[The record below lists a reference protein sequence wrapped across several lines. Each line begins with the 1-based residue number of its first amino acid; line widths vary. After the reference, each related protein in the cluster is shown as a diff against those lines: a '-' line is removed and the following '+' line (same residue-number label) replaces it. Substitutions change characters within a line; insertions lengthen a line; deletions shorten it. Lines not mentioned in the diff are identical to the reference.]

1 MVNDPLYS
9 NVEFE
14 QLSEFA
20 KKNNIILMTSF
31 PALVKVGATFGI
43 SPDYSKIGVL
53 TGQIANRINMKTST
67 CGEERVILPDQSS
80 FS

>member
-9 NVEFE
+9 NLEFE
-14 QLSEFA
+14 TLSEFA
-20 KKNNIILMTSF
+20 KKNNIVLMTSF

-53 TGQIANRINMKTST
+53 TGQMANKLYAGTST
-67 CGEERVILPDQSS
+67 CG
-80 FS
+80 